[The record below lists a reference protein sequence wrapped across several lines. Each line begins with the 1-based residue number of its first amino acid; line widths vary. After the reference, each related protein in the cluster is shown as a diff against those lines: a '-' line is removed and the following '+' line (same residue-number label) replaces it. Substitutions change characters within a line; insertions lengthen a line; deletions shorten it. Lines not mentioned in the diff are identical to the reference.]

1 MISPYLEVTALLG
14 GESVWRLFWLPSR
27 FEEFLQPFME
37 PLQRAFMRGAIWSYD
52 RVRDVPGPKG
62 PGLGASACS
71 GLALMALA
79 FLIYPLYPFLAAL
92 PLPLAGKVAV
102 AAGAY
107 ALSWGL
113 FFAGGYL
120 GGRESWRYLKAR
132 LRRARVN

>member
-79 FLIYPLYPFLAAL
+79 FLIYPLYPFIAAL
-92 PLPLAGKVAV
+92 PLSVAGKAAV
-102 AAGAY
+102 GMGAY
-107 ALSWGL
+107 ALSWGF
-113 FFAGGYL
+113 FFAGVHL
-120 GGRESWRYLKAR
+120 GGLKSWRSLKA
-132 LRRARVN
+132 LLGSARQ